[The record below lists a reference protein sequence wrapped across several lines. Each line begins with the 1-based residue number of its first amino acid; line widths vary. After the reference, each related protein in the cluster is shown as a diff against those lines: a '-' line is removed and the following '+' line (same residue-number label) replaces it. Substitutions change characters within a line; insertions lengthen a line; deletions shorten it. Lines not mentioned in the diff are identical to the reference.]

1 MSKVQIIIRLKNGVL
16 DPQGKTAQHALQAL
30 GFQEAAQVR
39 IGKFIELEL
48 DGANPD
54 QINARVREMC
64 EKLLA
69 NPVIEDFEI
78 LEG

>member
-1 MSKVQIIIRLKNGVL
+1 MSKVQVIIRLKNGVL

-54 QINARVREMC
+54 QVNTRVREMC

-78 LEG
+78 LGG